1 MNYIDIL
8 GTLAATLTS
17 ASFVPQVVKT
27 IRSRDTTSISLFM
40 YSLFVT
46 GVGCWLV
53 WGIMVNQVPVIV
65 ANVVT
70 FLLAAV
76 ILGMKLYAVIV
87 KKEPI

>member
-1 MNYIDIL
+1 MSNIDIL
-8 GTLAATLTS
+8 GLFAAILTS
-17 ASFVPQVVKT
+17 ASFVPQVIKT
-27 IRSRDTTSISLFM
+27 VRSKDTASISLFM
-40 YSLFVT
+40 YSMFVT
-46 GVGCWLV
+46 GVGCWLI